1 MRLFGMIFNHS
12 VSGFFTHMVKREV
25 IENAQFEVVYSKA
38 SLPNKFQKVTGQK
51 VGSERIEVMT
61 QA

>member
-1 MRLFGMIFNHS
+1 MS
-12 VSGFFTHMVKREV
+12 VAFFTHMVKREV

>member
-1 MRLFGMIFNHS
+1 MRLFVKIFNHC
-12 VSGFFTHMVKREV
+12 VSDFFTHMVKREV
-25 IENAQFEVVYSKA
+25 IENAQFEAVYSKA